1 MSFLGKLSLDAI
13 PYHEPIIMVTLAV
26 VAVIGLYVAALI
38 TKHKKWGVLWHDW
51 LTSVDHKRLGIM
63 YIVLAFIML
72 VNPRFLRRHHDA
84 YPTGTG
90 HQWRRRL
97 SAA

>member
-38 TKHKKWGVLWHDW
+38 TKHKMG
-51 LTSVDHKRLGIM
+51 RA
-63 YIVLAFIML
+63 LARL
-72 VNPRFLRRHHDA
+72 VNL
-84 YPTGTG
+84 G
-90 HQWRRRL
+90 
-97 SAA
+97 